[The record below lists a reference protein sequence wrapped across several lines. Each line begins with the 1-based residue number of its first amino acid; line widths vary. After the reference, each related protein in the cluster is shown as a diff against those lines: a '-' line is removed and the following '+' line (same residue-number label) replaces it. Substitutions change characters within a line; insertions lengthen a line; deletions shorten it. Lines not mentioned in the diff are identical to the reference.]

1 MTENSIST
9 TTQTTSNNAAA
20 HKFLGD
26 LYSIC
31 GLHTLAAETYR
42 KAAALFR
49 EAGNLEEGQNCSCA
63 WLLSEIAA

>member
-20 HKFLGD
+20 HTFLGHT
-26 LYSIC
+26 SSRR
-31 GLHTLAAETYR
+31 GRHTLAAATYR
-42 KAAALFR
+42 KAAARLR
-49 EAGNLEEGQNCSCA
+49 EAGHPEEGQNCSCA

>member
-26 LYSIC
+26 LYSRC
-31 GLHTLAAETYR
+31 GLHTLAAENYR
-42 KAAALFR
+42 K
-49 EAGNLEEGQNCSCA
+49 AGNLEEGQNCSCA

>member
-26 LYSIC
+26 LYSRC
-31 GLHTLAAETYR
+31 GLHTLAAENYR

-49 EAGNLEEGQNCSCA
+49 EAGNLEERSASASNLPGNVSA
-63 WLLSEIAA
+63 R